1 MHIRFAGIDEKFIK
15 NQVHDGYYTNETEL
29 VRDAVR
35 RMREEDEKK
44 RQFHDAVMLGDE
56 AIERGDTQPLTS
68 ELMENIKKRA
78 IKKAK
83 KGEAFNNTDAIPK
96 NSKS

>member
-1 MHIRFAGIDEKFIK
+1 MHIRFSNIDNKFIK
-15 NQVHDGYYTNETEL
+15 NLVHDGYYTNETEL

-35 RMREEDEKK
+35 RMREENEKK
-44 RQFHDAVMLGDE
+44 KQFFDAVMLGDE
-56 AIERGDTQPLTS
+56 AIERGDTQTLTS

-78 IKKAK
+78 IKKAN

>member
-1 MHIRFAGIDEKFIK
+1 MHIRFSNIDNKFIK

-35 RMREEDEKK
+35 RMREENEKK
-44 RQFHDAVMLGDE
+44 KQFFDAVMLGDE
-56 AIERGDTQPLTS
+56 AIERGDTQTLTS
-68 ELMENIKKRA
+68 ELMETIKNRA

-83 KGEAFNNTDAIPK
+83 KGKTFNNTDAIPK